1 MPQPNEKID
10 LIDVAEEMSKS
21 FLDYSMSVIIARALP
36 DARDGLKPSQRR
48 ILYAMHDLSLFPGR
62 QHRKCA
68 KICGDT
74 SGNYHPHGE
83 AVIYPTM
90 VHMAQPW
97 AMRERLVDGQGN
109 FGSVEG
115 DPPAAMRYT
124 EARLTHLGAALM
136 EDMGKDTVNFVP
148 NYDETTTEPT
158 VFPAAFPNLLVNG
171 GTGIAVGMATN
182 IPPHNLGEVIDAVC
196 AQVDHP
202 EITAEGILEHIKGP
216 DFPTGCNLLGL
227 SGIRAYTATG
237 RGSLRIRGKTFIEEQ
252 KNGREQIVITE
263 IPYAVNRAVL
273 VERIAELVNT
283 KVITD
288 ITAVRDESD
297 ENTRV
302 VIELKREAIPQVV
315 VNNLYQHTAL
325 ETTFSVNML
334 AIDHGRP
341 KLLSIKDALAA
352 FIEHRREV
360 ILRRTQYELRAAEER
375 AEVLDGYLV
384 ALANMDDF
392 IRIIRESA
400 NRDEARA
407 KLLAY
412 RFDEA
417 VIRGFG
423 IEVRSAGRFVNGRY
437 ALSER
442 QSNAILDLRLYQL
455 TGLERDKITGE
466 YAELMGTIK
475 DLLDILAKE
484 SRVLTIIKEEVLA
497 IKAKYAT
504 PRLTQIVPDE
514 GEINMEDLIANE
526 GSIIT
531 ITHAGF
537 LKRTLASEYRAQ
549 RRGGKG
555 VIGMTTR
562 EGATDEDSGDFVEHL
577 FTASTH
583 DYLMFFT
590 KTGRCYVKK
599 VFELPEGSRTSR
611 GRSIVNF
618 LDLRPDEKIAATI
631 RVPRK
636 IVNTDEG
643 PVDQTWD
650 PTLFI
655 VFATR
660 NGIVKKTGLTDFE
673 NMRKAGLI
681 AIKIEDGDELIEAD
695 LAKINDELVLITREG
710 MSLRF
715 DEGQLRDQGRDTVG
729 VMGIDLQAEDFVV
742 AMAVVH
748 DEATLL
754 VVGETGIG
762 KRTAFTEYGSQKRY
776 GKGIITMKTGDKTG
790 KVIGALTVTD
800 ADELVLTT
808 NKGKTVRTRISEI
821 RETGRNTM
829 GVKLID
835 LAKNEKLQDIARVV
849 SQSDDEELS
858 PAAEPLPDAGEPPPA
873 DEPPPEPSD
882 DAGGEEI

>member
-1 MPQPNEKID
+1 MPHPNEKIEP
-10 LIDVAEEMSKS
+10 IDVAEEMSKS

-97 AMRERLVDGQGN
+97 VMRERLVDGQGN

-136 EDMGKDTVNFVP
+136 DDMEKDTVNFVP

-158 VFPAAFPNLLVNG
+158 VFPAAFPNLLING

-196 AQVDHP
+196 AQVDNP
-202 EITAEGILEHIKGP
+202 DLSTEEILTHIKGP

-227 SGIRAYTATG
+227 SGIKSYAATG

-252 KNGREQIVITE
+252 KSGREQIVITE

-341 KLLSIKDALAA
+341 KLLSLKDALAA

-360 ILRRTQYELRAAEER
+360 ILRRTQFELRAAEER
-375 AEVLDGYLV
+375 AEVLDGYLI

-407 KLLAY
+407 KLLDL
-412 RFDEA
+412 RFDENA
-417 VIRGFG
+417 IRGFG
-423 IEVRSAGRFVNGRY
+423 IEIRTPARLVNGRY

-475 DLLDILAKE
+475 DLMDILARE
-484 SRVLTIIKEEVLA
+484 SRVLTIIKEEVQA
-497 IKAKYAT
+497 IKTKYAT
-504 PRLTQIVPDE
+504 PRQTQIVPDE

-526 GSIIT
+526 GSFIT
-531 ITHAGF
+531 ITHGGF

-555 VIGMTTR
+555 VIGMATR
-562 EGATDEDSGDFVEHL
+562 EGATEEDTGDFVEHL

-590 KTGRCYVKK
+590 KTGRCYVKR
-599 VFELPEGSRTSR
+599 VYELPEGSRTSK

-631 RVPRK
+631 RVQRK
-636 IVNTDEG
+636 IVSTDEG

-650 PTLFI
+650 PTLH
-655 VFATR
+655 VLFATR
-660 NGIVKKTGLTDFE
+660 TGIIKKTNLSDFD
-673 NMRKAGLI
+673 NVRRGGII
-681 AIKIEDGDELIEAD
+681 AITIEEGDQLIEA
-695 LAKINDELVLITREG
+695 ELTNGSNSVVLVTHEG

-715 DEGQLRDQGRDTVG
+715 HEDQARPMGRTAVG
-729 VMGIDLQAEDFVV
+729 NWGIRPDAGDYLV
-742 AMAVVH
+742 AMAVVQP
-748 DEATLL
+748 EATLL
-754 VVGETGIG
+754 VVGSNGVG
-762 KRTAFTEYGSQKRY
+762 KRTPFDDYREQSRG

-790 KVIGALTVTD
+790 GVVGALTVTD

-835 LAKNEKLQDIARVV
+835 LAKNEKLQDIAKVV
-849 SQSDDEELS
+849 SQNDDEETP
-858 PAAEPLPDAGEPPPA
+858 PAA
-873 DEPPPEPSD
+873 DEPPAE
-882 DAGGEEI
+882 

>member
-1 MPQPNEKID
+1 MPHPNEKIEP
-10 LIDVAEEMSKS
+10 IDVAEEMSKS

-97 AMRERLVDGQGN
+97 VMRERLVDGQGN

-136 EDMGKDTVNFVP
+136 DDMEKDTVNFVP

-158 VFPAAFPNLLVNG
+158 VFPAAFPNLLING

-202 EITAEGILEHIKGP
+202 EITTEEILVHIKGP

-227 SGIRAYTATG
+227 SGIKSYAATG

-252 KNGREQIVITE
+252 KSGREQIVITE

-315 VNNLYQHTAL
+315 VNNLFQHTAL

-360 ILRRTQYELRAAEER
+360 ILRRTQFELRAAEER

-407 KLLAY
+407 KLLDY
-412 RFDEA
+412 RFDENA
-417 VIRGFG
+417 IRGFG
-423 IEVRSAGRFVNGRY
+423 IEVRTPARFVNGRY

-466 YAELMGTIK
+466 YSELMVTIK
-475 DLLDILAKE
+475 DLMDILARE
-484 SRVLTIIKEEVLA
+484 SRVLSIIKEEVQA

-531 ITHAGF
+531 ITHGGF

-562 EGATDEDSGDFVEHL
+562 EGASDEDSGDFVEHL

-590 KTGRCYVKK
+590 KTGRCYVKR
-599 VFELPEGSRTSR
+599 VYELPEGSRTSK

-631 RVPRK
+631 RVQRK
-636 IVNTDEG
+636 IVSTDEG

-650 PTLFI
+650 PTLH
-655 VFATR
+655 VLFATR
-660 NGIVKKTGLTDFE
+660 TGIIKKTNLSDFD
-673 NMRKAGLI
+673 NVRRGGII
-681 AIKIEDGDELIEAD
+681 AITIEEDDQLIEA
-695 LAKINDELVLITREG
+695 ELTNGTNSVVLVTHEG

-715 DEGQLRDQGRDTVG
+715 HEEQARPMGRTAVG
-729 VMGIDLQAEDFVV
+729 NWGIRPDAGDYLV
-742 AMAVVH
+742 AMAVVQP
-748 DEATLL
+748 EATLL
-754 VVGETGIG
+754 VVGENGVG
-762 KRTAFTEYGSQKRY
+762 KRTPFEDYREQSRG

-790 KVIGALTVTD
+790 GVVGALTVTN

-808 NKGKTVRTRISEI
+808 NKGKTVRTRIGEI

-835 LAKNEKLQDIARVV
+835 LARNEKLQDIAKVV
-849 SQSDDEELS
+849 SQSDDEEPPVTAEEEA
-858 PAAEPLPDAGEPPPA
+858 PAE
-873 DEPPPEPSD
+873 
-882 DAGGEEI
+882 